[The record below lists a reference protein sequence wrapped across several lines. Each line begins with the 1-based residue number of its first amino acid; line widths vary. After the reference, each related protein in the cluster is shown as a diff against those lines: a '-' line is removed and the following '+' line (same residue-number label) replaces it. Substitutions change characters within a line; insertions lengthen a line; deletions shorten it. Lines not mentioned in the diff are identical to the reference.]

1 MPLDVQIDYDRG
13 VPVYRQIY
21 EAVTAAL
28 ATGALAKDEQLPTIH
43 ELAQRL
49 AVNPNTVARAYR
61 ELDQDGYIVSQRG
74 VGTFP
79 AEDRERATAVADK
92 QRALRTIFDRAIAEA
107 ARSGIAASDVI
118 RYFQKVR
125 P

>member
-1 MPLDVQIDYDRG
+1 MPLDVLIDYDRG

-49 AVNPNTVARAYR
+49 SVNPNTVARAYR

-79 AEDRERATAVADK
+79 AEAQDRATSAADK
-92 QRALRTIFDRAIAEA
+92 QRALRTIFDRAVAEA
-107 ARSGIAASDVI
+107 ARSGIAASEVI